1 MNAPLVA
8 TPNNARARGT
18 TYAML
23 MLARRES
30 ARFMNVWGQTIVPPV
45 VSAALFFFVF
55 GHALGDRINEFDGVP
70 YLTFIVPGLVIQ
82 GAVTNAFA
90 NTGSSLFDARRA
102 GYIDDI
108 LTSPLKDW
116 QIVMAYM
123 LSGMVRGVSIAVLT
137 IAIAIPVATGWNV
150 DWLMLPVVLLLSCG
164 IFALLG
170 ILIGLVATRWDHVIV
185 PQTFVMTPL
194 IFMGGVFYP
203 VELLSPGLEA
213 ASRFNPI
220 LYIVDL
226 QRGALL
232 GSYAFPVLTSLL
244 GLVAAV
250 GLLYAFVLWRFQAS
264 TKLRG

>member
-1 MNAPLVA
+1 MSIVG
-8 TPNNARARGT
+8 ARERGT
-18 TYAML
+18 TYATF

-30 ARFMNVWGQTIVPPV
+30 ARFMNVWVQTIVPPV
-45 VSAALFFFVF
+45 VSAALFLFVF
-55 GHALGDRINEFDGVP
+55 GHALGDRIQAFDGVP

-82 GAVTNAFA
+82 GALTNAFA

-116 QIVMAYM
+116 QIVIAYT
-123 LSGMVRGVSIAVLT
+123 LSGIVRGGLIGVLT
-137 IAIAIPVATGWNV
+137 IAIAVPVATGWDVN
-150 DWLMLPVVLLLSCG
+150 WLLFPVVLLLSCA

-170 ILIGLVATRWDHVIV
+170 VLIGLVATRWDHVFV

-203 VELLSPGLEA
+203 VDLLSPGLAA

-232 GSYAFPVLTSLL
+232 GTYAFPVGPSLI
-244 GLVAAV
+244 GLVLATAA
-250 GLLYAFVLWRFQAS
+250 LFWLVLRQFQSSA
-264 TKLRG
+264 KLRG

>member
-1 MNAPLVA
+1 MIEG
-8 TPNNARARGT
+8 ARERGT

-30 ARFMNVWGQTIVPPV
+30 ARFMNVWGQTIIPPV
-45 VSAALFFFVF
+45 VSAALFLFVF
-55 GHALGDRINEFDGVP
+55 GHALGDRIQSFDGVP

-116 QIVMAYM
+116 QIVTAYM
-123 LSGMVRGVSIAVLT
+123 LSGMVRGTAIGLLT
-137 IAIAIPVATGWNV
+137 IVIAIPVAHGWAVN
-150 DWLMLPVVLLLSCG
+150 WLLFPVVLLLSCAL
-164 IFALLG
+164 FALLG
-170 ILIGLVATRWDHVIV
+170 ILIGLVATRWDHVFV
-185 PQTFVMTPL
+185 PQTFIMTPL

-203 VELLSPGLEA
+203 VDLLSPGLAA
-213 ASRFNPI
+213 ASRYNPI
-220 LYIVDL
+220 LYLVDL

-232 GSYAFPVLTSLL
+232 GSYAFPAGPSLI
-244 GLVAAV
+244 GLVLVLGVLFWA
-250 GLLYAFVLWRFQAS
+250 VLWRFRTS
-264 TKLRG
+264 NKLRG